1 MEGNLAQK
9 EERAFKELKFNL
21 ANYTSHR
28 FYNYII
34 YIQKLEQSMQ
44 FIINNELSLLFMI
57 PKDLGLVR
65 TVGGEVNC
73 PSHPNGVPRYLIV
86 NHQNVNKQFIRKYSV
101 IKVRYP
107 PSHDGR
113 C

>member
-1 MEGNLAQK
+1 MEGNLN
-9 EERAFKELKFNL
+9 F
-21 ANYTSHR
+21 
-28 FYNYII
+28 
-34 YIQKLEQSMQ
+34 
-44 FIINNELSLLFMI
+44 ELSLLFRI
-57 PKDLGLVR
+57 LKDLGLVR
-65 TVGGEVNC
+65 TIGGEVNC